1 MKDVVQSVDRSLGLL
16 ELLASYPN
24 GISIADLSKASQLH
38 KSTVHR
44 LLNTLVYKGFVKQNQ
59 ADNTYK
65 LSLKL
70 FELGASVINDHSL
83 REVASPHLKA
93 LRDAT
98 GEVVHL
104 VIPEPPY
111 IIYIDKFDSKETIR
125 MHSSIGKRSPMYCT
139 SVGRAILSTYSD
151 EKIRAIWNQSHIQK
165 LTDHTITEFEPFLHM
180 INQVRQNGYA
190 EDNEENELQV
200 RCFGA
205 PIKDYTGETVAA
217 ISIST
222 PIIRLDDTRI
232 DQFKQLI
239 IEYSRKISK
248 ELGY

>member
-1 MKDVVQSVDRSLGLL
+1 MKEIVQSVDRSLGLL
-16 ELLASYPN
+16 ELLAEYPN
-24 GISIADLSKASQLH
+24 GVSIADLSKASELH

-44 LLNTLVYKGFVKQNQ
+44 LLTTLIYKGFVKQNP
-59 ADNTYK
+59 ADNTYL

-70 FELGASVINDHSL
+70 FELGASIVNSSSL

-93 LRDAT
+93 LRDLT

-104 VIPEPPY
+104 VVPEAPY
-111 IIYIDKFDSKETIR
+111 IVYIDKFDSKETIR

-139 SVGRAILSTYSD
+139 SVGRAILATYSD
-151 EKIRAIWNQSHIQK
+151 ERIQSIWNESTIEK
-165 LTDHTITEFEPFLHM
+165 LTQHTITDFDSFLEM
-180 INQVRQNGYA
+180 INEVRKNQYA

-205 PIKDYTGETVAA
+205 AIKDYKGETVGA

-222 PIIRLDDTRI
+222 PIIRLDETRI
-232 DQFKQLI
+232 EQFKQLI
-239 IEYSRKISK
+239 IEYSHKISK

>member
-1 MKDVVQSVDRSLGLL
+1 MKDIVQSVDRSLYIL
-16 ELLASYPN
+16 EILSQYPK
-24 GISIADLSKASQLH
+24 GASIADLSKISELH

-44 LLNTLVYKGFVKQNQ
+44 LLNTLMHKGFVQQNPS
-59 ADNTYK
+59 DNSYK

-70 FELGASVINDHSL
+70 FELGASVISDSSL
-83 REVASPHLKA
+83 REVATPHLKA
-93 LRDAT
+93 LRDET

-104 VIPEPPY
+104 VVPEEPY

-139 SVGRAILSTYSD
+139 SVGKAILSTYSND
-151 EKIRAIWNQSHIQK
+151 KIADVWAETDIKK
-165 LTDHTITEFEPFLHM
+165 LTQHTITDYTDFLNT
-180 INQVRQNGYA
+180 IEAVRKNGYA

-205 PIKDYTGETVAA
+205 VIRDYSGEAVGA

-222 PIIRLDDTRI
+222 PIIRLDEERI
-232 DQFKQLI
+232 QQFKRLI
-239 IEYSRKISK
+239 IEYSKRISK
-248 ELGY
+248 ELGF